1 MRGKLKTSDGTSLD
15 KGLLL
20 LQRILSDRGETPFRE
35 LAKQEGLPSST
46 AHRLLAVLI
55 DQGFVSRIDRGRYE
69 IGWSLLDLIR
79 DRQSASL
86 LVGVARPVLEQ
97 LSKKIGLTVHLGVW
111 ENQMVTYLVKS
122 NAQKSDQ
129 IVEFTREGMQLEAYC
144 SGVGK
149 VLLTGLPKQEREAY
163 LEGGPF
169 IPLTKHTTHQID
181 GLRRLLRKVAQQ
193 KYARDDREFADNL
206 CCLAVPVQN
215 KSGQQIAAISASMSW
230 SPNVWD
236 REDELVEKL
245 QAAAISIAKKL

>member
-1 MRGKLKTSDGTSLD
+1 MLKTSDGTSLD

-35 LAKQEGLPSST
+35 LAKQEGLPAST

-69 IGWSLLDLIR
+69 IGWSLLDLVG
-79 DRQSASL
+79 DRQSESL

-97 LSKKIGLTVHLGVW
+97 LSKRIGLTVHLGVW

-122 NAQKSDQ
+122 KAQTSDQ
-129 IVEFTREGMQLEAYC
+129 VVEFTREGMQLEAYC

-149 VLLTGLPKQEREAY
+149 VLLTGLPKQERESY
-163 LEGGPF
+163 LAGGPF
-169 IPLTKHTTHQID
+169 IPLTKYTTHQID
-181 GLRRLLRKVAQQ
+181 GLRRLLRKVARQ

-206 CCLAVPVQN
+206 CCLAVPVRN
-215 KSGQQIAAISASMSW
+215 KAGRQIAAISASMPW
-230 SPNVWD
+230 SPTIWD
-236 REDELVEKL
+236 RETVLVEHL
-245 QAAAISIAKKL
+245 RQASEKISKRL